1 MKTIKL
7 IIFALL
13 SLTISGCA
21 VFVGESTVTEY
32 DKDGNITKVTVSNTP
47 VLSNAVA
54 GLKNKSW
61 VAWEDSWAAF
71 IGRDNSI
78 VEDPTSFKL
87 FVGKSN
93 KGMIA
98 ITKDQKGL
106 GNIPD
111 IISATGSS
119 LEVTP
124 NGVNNTSKNTVKEPN
139 ENEKE
144 AK

>member
-21 VFVGESTVTEY
+21 VFVGESTITEY
-32 DKDGNITKVTVSNTP
+32 DKDGNITKITVSNTP

-71 IGRDNSI
+71 IGRDNSL

-93 KGMIA
+93 KGMLA
-98 ITKDQKGL
+98 VTKDQKGL
-106 GNIPD
+106 GNIPA

-124 NGVNNTSKNTVKEPN
+124 KGVNNTSKNTVKEPN
-139 ENEKE
+139 ESEKE
-144 AK
+144 DK